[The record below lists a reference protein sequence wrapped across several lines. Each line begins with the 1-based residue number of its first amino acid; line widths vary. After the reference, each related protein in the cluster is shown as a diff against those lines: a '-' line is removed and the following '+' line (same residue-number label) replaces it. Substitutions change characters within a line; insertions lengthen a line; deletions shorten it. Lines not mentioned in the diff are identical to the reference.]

1 MVAIFIRDGMTAK
14 LAICFFLG
22 PPIISGPPE
31 DVSVLSGANV
41 TFFCLGLGDP
51 EPELTWLKDSET
63 VQPSKRAEIDTK
75 IGLLQLFVV
84 TVADAGKYTCVYKNK
99 FGEDKKSAVLLV
111 DGIDPGQ
118 CKLVTGVAG
127 ILRRLN

>member
-1 MVAIFIRDGMTAK
+1 MVAIFILDGMK
-14 LAICFFLG
+14 VKPAICSFLG
-22 PPIISGPPE
+22 PPIISSPPE

-41 TFFCLGLGDP
+41 TFFCFGLGAP

-63 VQPSKRAEIDTK
+63 VQPSKRAVIDAK

-99 FGEDKKSAVLLV
+99 LGEDRKSAVLLV

-118 CKLVTGVAG
+118 CKY
-127 ILRRLN
+127 